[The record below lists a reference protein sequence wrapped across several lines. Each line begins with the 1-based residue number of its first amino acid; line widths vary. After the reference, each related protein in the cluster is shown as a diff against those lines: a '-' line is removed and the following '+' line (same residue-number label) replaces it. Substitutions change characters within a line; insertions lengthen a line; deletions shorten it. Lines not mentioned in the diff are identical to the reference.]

1 MKIKLKDSINSELTS
16 LRLKA
21 GMVISSNDVNLTTGA
36 VQFDITFKGSTY
48 NCVVWPEDYEIIE
61 NYLVSQA
68 IAKAKPATEITLQ
81 MAVITETLDAMY
93 WCFFPYL
100 DDNRITDYPWLLNL
114 VKSYNKIVESLPSP
128 WDLQYEII
136 EI

>member
-36 VQFDITFKGSTY
+36 VQFDVILNGSTY

-61 NYLVSQA
+61 NNLVSQA

-81 MAVITETLDAMY
+81 MAVVTETLDAMY
-93 WCFFPYL
+93 WCFSPYL

-114 VKSYNKIVESLPSP
+114 VQSYSKIVESLPSP
-128 WDLQYEII
+128 YSLQYETF

>member
-36 VQFDITFKGSTY
+36 VQFDITFNGSTY

-61 NYLVSQA
+61 NNLVSQA

-81 MAVITETLDAMY
+81 MAVVTETLDAMY

-128 WDLQYEII
+128 WDLQYKTI